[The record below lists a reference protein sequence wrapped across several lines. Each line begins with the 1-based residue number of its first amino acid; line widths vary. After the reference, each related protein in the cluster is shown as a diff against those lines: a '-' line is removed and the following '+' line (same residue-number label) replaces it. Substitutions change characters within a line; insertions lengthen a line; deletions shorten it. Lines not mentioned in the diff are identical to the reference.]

1 MSIRSL
7 LPSPGSR
14 VCVCSVKC
22 TMYGPS
28 WLDSAGLSTTLQSC
42 TVTCTPD
49 SDTASRPFGTTPA
62 RAPRRSATPFV
73 SSPDMLRRSDW
84 ALYSGCPA
92 SALIHRGLLIS
103 LLPPGRTPRSRD
115 LGVVVMFSGKEPQRG
130 NPRREQRERAG
141 SLCTAGGLPLQQDR
155 ARTGVDVE
163 PLAGLQ
169 AHVEP
174 QLVRLAI

>member
-22 TMYGPS
+22 AMYGPP

-49 SDTASRPFGTTPA
+49 SDTAARPFGITPG
-62 RAPRRSATPFV
+62 RAPNRSDTPLV

-84 ALYSGCPA
+84 ALYSGCPP
-92 SALIHRGLLIS
+92 SALIHRGFVIS

-115 LGVVVMFSGKEPQRG
+115 LGVVVVCSGEEPQRG
-130 NPRREQRERAG
+130 NPRREQWERAG
-141 SLCTAGGLPLQQDR
+141 RLSPPRGLPLQQHR
-155 ARTGVDVE
+155 ASLCVDVE
-163 PLAGLQ
+163 P
-169 AHVEP
+169 
-174 QLVRLAI
+174 